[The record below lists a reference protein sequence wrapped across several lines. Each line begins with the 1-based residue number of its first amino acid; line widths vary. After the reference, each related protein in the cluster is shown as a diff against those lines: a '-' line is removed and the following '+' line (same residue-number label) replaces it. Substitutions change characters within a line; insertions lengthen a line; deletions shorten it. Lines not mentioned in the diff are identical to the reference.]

1 MREPTTFEYQ
11 GSARVMGW
19 FDVLDEDTFVCR
31 CGWRGTTLQL
41 AAGWQDEVIDGE
53 CGACDTM
60 LLVRPRGA
68 TDREIR
74 RAAKAGHPGAIRM
87 LEEQG

>member
-11 GSARVMGW
+11 GSARTTDW
-19 FDVLDEDTFVCR
+19 FGVLDDDIFVCR
-31 CGWRGTTLQL
+31 CGWRGTTMQL
-41 AAGWQDEVIDGE
+41 SAGWYEQVIDGS
-53 CGACDTM
+53 CPQCDTM

-74 RAAKAGHPGAIRM
+74 RAAKAGHPSAIRM